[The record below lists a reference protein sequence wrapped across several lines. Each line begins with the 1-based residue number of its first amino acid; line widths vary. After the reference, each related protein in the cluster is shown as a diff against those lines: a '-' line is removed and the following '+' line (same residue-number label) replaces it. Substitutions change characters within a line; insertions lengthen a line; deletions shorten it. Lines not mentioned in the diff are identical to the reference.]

1 MMSAAVVLKA
11 SVTTA
16 LKVSSHGLI
25 KHSLL
30 IFFHQLM
37 KVLGPEAQTT
47 AEEVLCNEYCN
58 NFLLLAC

>member
-1 MMSAAVVLKA
+1 MSAAVVLKA
-11 SVTTA
+11 SVATA

-37 KVLGPEAQTT
+37 KVLRPEAQTT